1 MNARARVAV
10 LALAIALLAVV
21 AVGCQKAEPV
31 PHDPSI
37 TGIVV
42 ARTFL
47 ANSQVQFDLDSGQS
61 VTVNQNTVPALTGG
75 TPDVGYLFF
84 YGEQPQ
90 PWFVAFLR
98 DPNGRFEVRS
108 LMDRTPDGRITFDFG
123 LRLPRAKAY
132 HSTGR
137 GPMEA
142 DAPVLY
148 VVSETGEVIEG
159 P

>member
-1 MNARARVAV
+1 MNARAWVAV
-10 LALAIALLAVV
+10 LAIALLAVV
-21 AVGCQKAEPV
+21 TVGCQKAEPV

-47 ANSQVQFDLDSGQS
+47 ANSQLRVDLDSGQS
-61 VTVNQNTVPALTGG
+61 VTVDQNRVRMLTGG

-90 PWFVAFLR
+90 PWFVGFLR

-108 LMDRTPDGRITFDFG
+108 QIDRSPDGRITFDFG

-132 HSTGR
+132 HSTGQ

-148 VVSETGEVIEG
+148 VVSEAGEVIEG